1 MKKFFYVICAVLL
14 LIPMRVSAANTITFT
29 PPFSYGN
36 GRGRLEISPFRTPL
50 TIN

>member
-1 MKKFFYVICAVLL
+1 MKKFFSVICAVLL
-14 LIPMRVSAANTITFT
+14 LIPMRVSAADTITFT

-36 GRGRLEISPFRTPL
+36 GRERLEISPFRTPL

>member
-1 MKKFFYVICAVLL
+1 MKKFFSVICVALL

-29 PPFSYGN
+29 PLFSYGN
-36 GRGRLEISPFRTPL
+36 GRERLEISPFRTPL

>member
-1 MKKFFYVICAVLL
+1 MKKFFSVICAVLL

-29 PPFSYGN
+29 PHSYRN
-36 GRGRLEISPFRTPL
+36 GRERLEISPFRTPL